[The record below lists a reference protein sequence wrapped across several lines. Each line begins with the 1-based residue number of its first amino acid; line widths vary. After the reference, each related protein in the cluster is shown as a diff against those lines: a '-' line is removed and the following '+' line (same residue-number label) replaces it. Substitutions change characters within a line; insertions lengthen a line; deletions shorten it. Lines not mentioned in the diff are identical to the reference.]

1 MRYRD
6 VAGRI
11 LAFAVWYFGG
21 AVLLIGGYSLTAA
34 VVCTLGVLAFWHWR
48 SRDLDE
54 YGEAKRP
61 PIPEAR
67 VLDKRD

>member
-1 MRYRD
+1 

-11 LAFAVWYFGG
+11 IVLAVWYFGG
-21 AVLLIGGYSLTAA
+21 AVMLVAGYSLIAA
-34 VVCTLGVLAFWHWR
+34 VVCTLGALAFWQWR

-54 YGEAKRP
+54 YGEHKPP

-67 VLDKRD
+67 VRR